1 MLKKGYALAMA
12 AVLAISSLTGCAGGS
27 EKASQGAGT
36 DQASQETTEKQTEQ
50 SSNYPSHEIKW
61 LVPYTAGGSSD
72 QMARLIAKYAK
83 NYIGQDIVIENVG
96 GGGGNVGLSQFI
108 TTTDANDGYNITS
121 FNTTANLQPIYGTSG
136 YDWLEELTPLALCVS
151 IPIVI
156 SVPGN
161 SPFQT
166 IEDLIDYAKAN
177 PGDIQYGHAGIGS
190 ITNVAGEQFC
200 MEAGIEMT
208 AVPFGSGAD
217 ALTAVMGS
225 QIDVDVAALSEV
237 LTYGQSGELKILALC
252 TDTSIEA
259 MPEVPTL
266 ISKGYKVDQK
276 VTQGIATAKN
286 TDQAYVDILD
296 EGLGKIINDKD
307 FQKELRDFG
316 MDVDYMN
323 ASDFSNFLKEQ
334 REIFTEVVTDSG
346 ILDQVK
352 EQTN

>member
-1 MLKKGYALAMA
+1 MLKKGYVLTMA
-12 AVLAISSLTGCAGGS
+12 AILVISSVTGCGNTKTDPQVS
-27 EKASQGAGT
+27 GT
-36 DQASQETTEKQTEQ
+36 KQAQ
-50 SSNYPSHEIKW
+50 SYPSSEIKW

-83 NYIGQDIVIENVG
+83 NYIGVDIVIENVG
-96 GGGGNVGLSQFI
+96 GGGGNVGLSQFV
-108 TTTDANDGYNITS
+108 TTSNVNDGYNITS
-121 FNTTANLQPIYGTSG
+121 FNTTANLQPIYGTCD

-151 IPIVI
+151 IPIVVA
-156 SVPGN
+156 VPGS
-161 SPFQT
+161 SPFDT
-166 IEDLIDYAKAN
+166 IEELIDYAKAN
-177 PGDIQYGHAGIGS
+177 PGSIQYGHAGIGS

-200 MEAGIEMT
+200 LEAGIKMT

-252 TDTSIEA
+252 TETVIAS

-266 ISKGYKVDQK
+266 VAKGYNVDQK
-276 VTQGIATAKN
+276 VTQGIAAGKD
-286 TDQAYVDILD
+286 TDQAYVEVLD
-296 EGLGKIINDKD
+296 EGLGKIINDEN

-316 MDVDYMN
+316 MDVEYLN
-323 ASDFSNFLKEQ
+323 ASDFSSFLKEQ
-334 REIFTEVVTDSG
+334 REIFTSVVTDSG
-346 ILDQVK
+346 ILELVK

>member
-1 MLKKGYALAMA
+1 MLKKGYVLTMA
-12 AVLAISSLTGCAGGS
+12 AILALSSVAGCGNTKTDPQVS
-27 EKASQGAGT
+27 GT
-36 DQASQETTEKQTEQ
+36 TQAQ
-50 SSNYPSHEIKW
+50 SYPSSEIKW

-83 NYIGQDIVIENVG
+83 NYIGVDIVIENVG
-96 GGGGNVGLSQFI
+96 GGGGNVGLSQFV
-108 TTTDANDGYNITS
+108 TTSNVNDGYNITS
-121 FNTTANLQPIYGTSG
+121 FNTTANLQPIYGTCD

-151 IPIVI
+151 IPIVVA
-156 SVPGN
+156 VPGS
-161 SPFQT
+161 SPFDT
-166 IEDLIDYAKAN
+166 IEELIDYAKAN
-177 PGDIQYGHAGIGS
+177 PGSIQYGHAGIGS

-200 MEAGIEMT
+200 LEAGIKMT

-252 TDTSIEA
+252 TDTVIES

-266 ISKGYKVDQK
+266 VAKGYNVDQK
-276 VTQGIATAKN
+276 VTQGIAAGKD
-286 TDQAYVDILD
+286 TDQACVEVLD
-296 EGLGKIINDKD
+296 EGLGKIINDEN

-316 MDVDYMN
+316 MDVEYLN
-323 ASDFSNFLKEQ
+323 ASDFSSFLKEQ
-334 REIFTEVVTDSG
+334 REIFTSVVTDSG
-346 ILDQVK
+346 ILELVK

>member
-1 MLKKGYALAMA
+1 MLKKGYVLTMA
-12 AVLAISSLTGCAGGS
+12 AILVISSVTGCGNTKTDPQVS
-27 EKASQGAGT
+27 GT
-36 DQASQETTEKQTEQ
+36 KQAQ
-50 SSNYPSHEIKW
+50 SYPSSEIKW

-83 NYIGQDIVIENVG
+83 NYIGVDIVIENVG
-96 GGGGNVGLSQFI
+96 GGGGNVGLSQFV
-108 TTTDANDGYNITS
+108 TTSNVNDGYNITS
-121 FNTTANLQPIYGTSG
+121 FNTTANLQPIYGTCD

-151 IPIVI
+151 IPIVVA
-156 SVPGN
+156 VPGS
-161 SPFQT
+161 SPFDT
-166 IEDLIDYAKAN
+166 IEELIDYAKAN
-177 PGDIQYGHAGIGS
+177 PGSIQYGHAGIGS

-200 MEAGIEMT
+200 LEAGIKMT

-252 TDTSIEA
+252 TDTVIES

-266 ISKGYKVDQK
+266 VAKGYNVDQK
-276 VTQGIATAKN
+276 VTQGIAAGKD
-286 TDQAYVDILD
+286 TDQAYVDVLD
-296 EGLGKIINDKD
+296 EGLGKIINDEN

-316 MDVDYMN
+316 MDVEYLN
-323 ASDFSNFLKEQ
+323 ASDFSSFLKEQ
-334 REIFTEVVTDSG
+334 REIFTSVVTDSG
-346 ILDQVK
+346 ILELVK

>member
-1 MLKKGYALAMA
+1 MLKKGYVLTMA
-12 AVLAISSLTGCAGGS
+12 AILVISSVTGCANTKTDPQVS
-27 EKASQGAGT
+27 GT
-36 DQASQETTEKQTEQ
+36 KQAQ
-50 SSNYPSHEIKW
+50 SYPSSEIKW

-83 NYIGQDIVIENVG
+83 NYIGVDIVIENVG
-96 GGGGNVGLSQFI
+96 GGGGNVGLSQFV
-108 TTTDANDGYNITS
+108 TTSNVNDGYNITS
-121 FNTTANLQPIYGTSG
+121 FNTTANLQPIYGTCD

-151 IPIVI
+151 IPIVVA
-156 SVPGN
+156 VPGS
-161 SPFQT
+161 SPFDT
-166 IEDLIDYAKAN
+166 IEELIDYAKAN
-177 PGDIQYGHAGIGS
+177 PGSIQYGHAGIGS

-200 MEAGIEMT
+200 LEAGIKMT

-252 TDTSIEA
+252 TETVIES

-266 ISKGYKVDQK
+266 VAKGYNVDQK
-276 VTQGIATAKN
+276 VTQGIAAGKD
-286 TDQAYVDILD
+286 TDQAYVEVLD
-296 EGLGKIINDKD
+296 EGLGKIINDEN

-316 MDVDYMN
+316 MDVEYLN
-323 ASDFSNFLKEQ
+323 ASDFSSFLKEQ
-334 REIFTEVVTDSG
+334 REIFTSVVTDSG
-346 ILDQVK
+346 ILELVK

>member
-1 MLKKGYALAMA
+1 MLKKGYVLTMA
-12 AVLAISSLTGCAGGS
+12 AILAISSVTGCGNTKTDPQVS
-27 EKASQGAGT
+27 GT
-36 DQASQETTEKQTEQ
+36 KQAQ
-50 SSNYPSHEIKW
+50 SYPSSEIKW

-83 NYIGQDIVIENVG
+83 NYIGVDIVIENVG
-96 GGGGNVGLSQFI
+96 GGGGNVGLSQFV
-108 TTTDANDGYNITS
+108 TTSNVNDGYNITS
-121 FNTTANLQPIYGTSG
+121 FNTTANLQPIYGTCD

-151 IPIVI
+151 IPIVVA
-156 SVPGN
+156 VPGS
-161 SPFQT
+161 SPFDT
-166 IEDLIDYAKAN
+166 IEELIDYAKAN
-177 PGDIQYGHAGIGS
+177 PGSIQYGHAGIGS

-200 MEAGIEMT
+200 LEAGIKMT

-252 TDTSIEA
+252 TETVIES

-266 ISKGYKVDQK
+266 VAKGYNVDQK
-276 VTQGIATAKN
+276 VTQGIAAGKD
-286 TDQAYVDILD
+286 TDQAYVEVLD
-296 EGLGKIINDKD
+296 EGLGKIINDEN

-316 MDVDYMN
+316 MDVEYLN
-323 ASDFSNFLKEQ
+323 ASDFSSFLKEQ
-334 REIFTEVVTDSG
+334 REIFTSVVTDSG
-346 ILDQVK
+346 ILELVK

>member
-1 MLKKGYALAMA
+1 MLKKGYVLTMA
-12 AVLAISSLTGCAGGS
+12 AILVISSVTGCGNTKTDPQVS
-27 EKASQGAGT
+27 GT
-36 DQASQETTEKQTEQ
+36 KQAQ
-50 SSNYPSHEIKW
+50 SYPSSEIKW

-83 NYIGQDIVIENVG
+83 NYIGVDIVIENVG
-96 GGGGNVGLSQFI
+96 GGGGNVGLSQFV
-108 TTTDANDGYNITS
+108 TTSNVNDGYNITS
-121 FNTTANLQPIYGTSG
+121 FNTTANLQPIYGTCD

-151 IPIVI
+151 IPIVVA
-156 SVPGN
+156 VPGS
-161 SPFQT
+161 SPFDT
-166 IEDLIDYAKAN
+166 IEELIDYAKAN
-177 PGDIQYGHAGIGS
+177 PGSIQYGHAGIGS

-200 MEAGIEMT
+200 LEAGIKMT

-252 TDTSIEA
+252 TETVIES

-266 ISKGYKVDQK
+266 VAKGYNVDQK
-276 VTQGIATAKN
+276 VTQGIAAGKD
-286 TDQAYVDILD
+286 TDQAYVEVLD
-296 EGLGKIINDKD
+296 EGLGKIINDEN

-316 MDVDYMN
+316 MDVEYLN
-323 ASDFSNFLKEQ
+323 ASDFSSFLKEQ
-334 REIFTEVVTDSG
+334 REIFTSVVTDSG
-346 ILDQVK
+346 ILELVK